1 LNIEQVAK
9 LQTLLIMKDFET
21 KLKNGCIK
29 NIQEKGTEA
38 SD

>member
-1 LNIEQVAK
+1 
-9 LQTLLIMKDFET
+9 MKDFET

-38 SD
+38 SDWG